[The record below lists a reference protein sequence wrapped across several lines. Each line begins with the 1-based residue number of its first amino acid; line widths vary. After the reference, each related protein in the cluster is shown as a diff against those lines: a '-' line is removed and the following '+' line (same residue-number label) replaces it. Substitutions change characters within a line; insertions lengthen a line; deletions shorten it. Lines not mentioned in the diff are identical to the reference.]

1 MTESPSWDS
10 PVRFLKG
17 VGPARASR
25 LGRLGIDT
33 VEDLLHFFPR
43 RYEDRRGVVELSR
56 LEVGSVSHAIASVV
70 SIERRLTRKKNL
82 SIVNAL
88 LSDGSSMA
96 QAVWFNRKGLER
108 VLLPGTRASFYGRV
122 ERRGGVIQIVNPE
135 FEILEERDGDTP
147 GLFAGIVPVYPGTE
161 GLFHRWVRSLVF
173 NAVETFA
180 ANLPDPIP
188 PDIRKK
194 NNLVTIEEAVRSMH
208 FPEGRES
215 WSSARKRL
223 AFEELF
229 LLQTALALRR
239 RDYEEETGGYPLSW
253 EGPILQKFR
262 KEILPFDLTTEQEKV
277 LGEIALDS
285 GRSVPMNRLLQGDV
299 GSGKTV
305 VALMFLLAAVD
316 SGVQGAI
323 MAPTEV
329 LARQHHRRLS
339 EWLSGTGVE
348 VLYLS
353 GSMANSQKMEALAS
367 VLSGRPC
374 IAVGTHALIQ
384 KGVRFGRLG
393 AVVVD
398 EQHRFGVLQRSAL
411 VEKGQHPHVLVMTAT
426 PIPRTLTLSVY
437 GDLSFS
443 TIEELPPG
451 RIPPLTRQVSSA
463 GDPRL
468 TSFIEREI
476 SGGGVVYWVCPVIE
490 ENGSLPLMPVIGR
503 HRILSEIF
511 GPEKVGILHGQ
522 VPSGE
527 RERTMDLFSTGKL
540 SILVSTTVIE
550 VGLDVPEATVMVVE
564 DAHRFGLSQLHQLRG
579 RVGRSSRRSYC
590 FLIGN
595 PKTPEGIAR
604 MKAMCSTG
612 DGFQIAE
619 ADLSLRGPGE
629 LCGIRQHG
637 VTDFRVADL
646 SRDRGLLDICREDAF
661 NLVSEDPLLDGHPV
675 LREEVFRKLGR
686 KLRLAET
693 A

>member
-1 MTESPSWDS
+1 MTESLAWDS
-10 PVRFLKG
+10 HVRFLKG

-25 LGRLGIDT
+25 LGRLGVDT
-33 VEDLLHFFPR
+33 VEDLLYFFPR
-43 RYEDRRGVVELSR
+43 RYEDRRSIIDLSR

-70 SIERRLTRKKNL
+70 SIERRPTRKKNL

-108 VLLPGTRASFYGRV
+108 VLIPGTRASFYGRV
-122 ERRGGVIQIVNPE
+122 ESRGGVVQIVNPE
-135 FEILEERDGDTP
+135 FEILEDKDADTP

-180 ANLPDPIP
+180 ANLPDPLP
-188 PDIRKK
+188 PEIREK
-194 NNLVTIEEAVRSMH
+194 NRLVSIEEAVRSMH

-215 WSSARKRL
+215 WSAARKRL
-223 AFEELF
+223 AFDELF
-229 LLQTALALRR
+229 LLQTALALRKR
-239 RDYEEETGGYPLSW
+239 SYEEETGGYPLSW
-253 EGPILQKFR
+253 DGPILQKFR
-262 KEILPFDLTTEQEKV
+262 KEILPFELTSEQEKV
-277 LGEIALDS
+277 LGEITRDS
-285 GRSVPMNRLLQGDV
+285 RRNAPMNRLLQGDV

-316 SGVQGAI
+316 SGFQGAI

-329 LARQHHRRLS
+329 LARQHHRKIS
-339 EWLSGTGVE
+339 NWLSGTGVE

-353 GSMANSQKMEALAS
+353 GSMTSSQKTEALAH
-367 VLSGRPC
+367 VMSGRPG

-411 VEKGQHPHVLVMTAT
+411 AEKGQCPHVLVMTAT

-451 RIPPLTRQVSSA
+451 RTPPVTKQISNA

-468 TSFIEREI
+468 IRFMEEEI
-476 SGGGVVYWVCPVIE
+476 SGGGAIYWVCPVIE
-490 ENGSLPLMPVIGR
+490 ENGSLPLTPVIGR

-511 GPEKVGILHGQ
+511 GQERVGILHGQ

-527 RERTMDLFSTGKL
+527 RERIMDLFSTGKL
-540 SILVSTTVIE
+540 SVLVSTTVVE
-550 VGLDVPEATVMVVE
+550 VGLDVPEATVMIIE

-590 FLIGN
+590 FLVGN

-604 MKAMCSTG
+604 LKAMCSTA
-612 DGFQIAE
+612 DGFRIAE

-637 VTDFRVADL
+637 VTDFKVADL
-646 SRDRGLLDICREDAF
+646 SRDRVLLDVCREDAI
-661 NLVSEDPLLDGHPV
+661 NLVSKDPLLDGYPV
-675 LREEVFRKLGR
+675 LRKEVFRKLGR
-686 KLRLAET
+686 KLKLVET